1 MSTTKMTFTIPN
13 ETHASLISTIPKSKR
28 SRFITF
34 SIEEKLSR
42 LRRKNAFKM
51 AEGILKDKNHLM
63 WATPKQT
70 SLWLKKER
78 TQFERKI
85 A

>member
-1 MSTTKMTFTIPN
+1 MPTAKMTFTIPDD
-13 ETHASLISTIPKSKR
+13 TYTALISTIPKSKR

-42 LRRKNAFKM
+42 MRRKNTFKM
-51 AEGILKDKNHLM
+51 ADGIFKDKNHLI
-63 WATPKQT
+63 WATPKKT

-78 TQFERKI
+78 AQFERKTS
-85 A
+85 